1 MIPLLLST
9 VISCSD
15 AVSIL
20 NKLTSVVGLT
30 QQQKIE
36 ITSELRKII
45 PTCPVIVKKDGP
57 KKKQSNRFN
66 D

>member
-1 MIPLLLST
+1 MIPLVIST

-15 AVSIL
+15 AISIL

-36 ITSELRKII
+36 ITMELRKIV
-45 PTCPVIVKKDGP
+45 PTCPVIIKKDGP
-57 KKKQSNRFN
+57 KQK
-66 D
+66 